1 MASAGEPGRDTG
13 DGPAISTLSH
23 TKVCIL
29 TYGCTYNFGDSRK
42 LEDVLASQGC
52 RIVATPE
59 DADAV
64 VINTCTVIAPTERKM
79 LRVLHQHR
87 EKQLYVTGCMPEV
100 QRDEILRV
108 CSPVF
113 ISQGEIMARYRT
125 IRPGT
130 AIRRDTGIVQ
140 IARGCQGACTYCIT
154 RRARGQLVSNSIDT
168 ILQEIRWC
176 HERGATEIQ
185 LCAQDCSAWGTDYGG
200 QLGDLLAH
208 IADLPGTFLLRIG
221 MMNPGTLLPALDAV
235 IESFSDPRLF
245 RFVHIPVQ
253 SGSDRILSR
262 MGRGYTREDFLMIVR
277 EFREHIPDITLATDI
292 ITGFPGEDEQDVRQS
307 VELLSAVMPAKVN
320 VTRYSRRPGTAV
332 SQQRDHTDQVKK
344 VRSRM
349 IQQHAEKIY
358 QRLHE
363 PILGTT
369 VQVTVTERLRPGSV
383 LARTGN
389 YTGVVVSGDLPVGMV
404 LEARI
409 TTDRTYF
416 FLGDP
421 VS

>member
-13 DGPAISTLSH
+13 DGPAIGTLSH

-87 EKQLYVTGCMPEV
+87 EKPLYVTGCMPEV

-113 ISQGEIMARYRT
+113 ISPGEITAGYQ
-125 IRPGT
+125 
-130 AIRRDTGIVQ
+130 AIRKEPGMRREIGIVQ
-140 IARGCQGACTYCIT
+140 IARGCRGSCTYCIT
-154 RRARGQLVSNSIDT
+154 HRARGQLVSNSIDT
-168 ILQEIRWC
+168 ILQEIKRC

-185 LCAQDCSAWGTDYGG
+185 LCAQDCSAWGADHGNH
-200 QLGDLLAH
+200 LGDLLGHVAEM
-208 IADLPGTFLLRIG
+208 PGTFLLRIG
-221 MMNPGTLLPALDAV
+221 MMNPATLLPALDNV

-262 MGRGYTREDFLMIVR
+262 MGRGYTQEDFLTIVR
-277 EFREHIPDITLATDI
+277 EFREHFPDITLATDI

-332 SQQRDHTDQVKK
+332 SQQRDHTDHVKK

-349 IQQHAEKIY
+349 IQQQAEKIY
-358 QRLHE
+358 QRLHM